1 MTDTSDESIDAA
13 LRLAR
18 QELQQLCE
26 QRDQEKQKWQDERQ
40 QSERQLQR
48 ATEAL
53 HHKLSSK
60 PQASMNTNTKTNTNM
75 HIKVNMNMNMYMT
88 LLKQSYNSV
97 DLPPPYVLKQQT
109 TLLMNMHANFG
120 ILPNQVRLMQAYQGE
135 IHKYLHAELDELQ
148 HDHQQATQTQV
159 ERVSL
164 VAEENTVCYDA
175 YQRQL
180 EALQSELRE
189 LSLLIPKDNDD
200 GNDGNENKAPN
211 DDDGDDDTIDLTQHS
226 ISDHDYDDESSMQ
239 SSFSFSKLHDSF
251 SNVFRESVVHFAT
264 EQLGK
269 IPVG

>member
-26 QRDQEKQKWQDERQ
+26 QRAQEKQKWQEERQ

-60 PQASMNTNTKTNTNM
+60 PQSSMCVNM
-75 HIKVNMNMNMYMT
+75 HMNMNMYMT
-88 LLKQSYNSV
+88 LLKKSYNGV
-97 DLPPPYVLKQQT
+97 DLPPLYVLKQQT

-120 ILPNQVRLMQAYQGE
+120 ILPKQVQLMQAYQGE
-135 IHKYLHAELDELQ
+135 MHEYLHAELDELQ
-148 HDHQQATQTQV
+148 QNHQQATQTQV

-180 EALQSELRE
+180 ETLQSQLRE
-189 LSLLIPKDNDD
+189 LSILIPKDDNDNHD
-200 GNDGNENKAPN
+200 GNDNKAH

-226 ISDHDYDDESSMQ
+226 SSDHDYDDESSMQ

-251 SNVFRESVVHFAT
+251 SNARESVVHFAA
-264 EQLGK
+264 ERLGK